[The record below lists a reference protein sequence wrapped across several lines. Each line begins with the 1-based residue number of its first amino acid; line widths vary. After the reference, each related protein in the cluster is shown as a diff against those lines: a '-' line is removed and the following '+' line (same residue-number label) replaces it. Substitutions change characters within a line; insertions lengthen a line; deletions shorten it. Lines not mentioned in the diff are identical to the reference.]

1 MQATSLPTATML
13 LALAWIAPS
22 VRAEDTRW
30 EPHDGFRME
39 NRLFLENAR
48 DPVSQSTT
56 IFLPGAV
63 YDYLNN
69 PAEVFV
75 FDRPQNRFF
84 LLDPMRRCAANLS
97 AQEVAAF
104 TDQLRAR
111 LEKQGDAYLK
121 FLANPRFE
129 RSSGDAPD
137 VLNLS
142 SPWLTYEVD
151 ATPAPDAKTAH
162 AYREFS
168 DWLAQVSP
176 MLEPSSRPPFARMQL
191 NCLLAQQSLLP
202 RQVKLTTTTGRG
214 LFAKR
219 RTIRSEHQW
228 VDRLSEADVDRV
240 AQTRQFMEIF
250 NPVSIQQFCRK

>member
-1 MQATSLPTATML
+1 MPGTRSAR
-13 LALAWIAPS
+13 AP
-22 VRAEDTRW
+22 
-30 EPHDGFRME
+30 PF
-39 NRLFLENAR
+39 
-48 DPVSQSTT
+48 
-56 IFLPGAV
+56 FLPGAV

-104 TDQLRAR
+104 THQLRAR

-121 FLANPRFE
+121 FLANLCFE

-151 ATPAPDAKTAH
+151 ATPCPMRKLPMPIVSSPTGWAGEPDAGTFVA
-162 AYREFS
+162 AAFRPDAIELPIGPAEFAS
-168 DWLAQVSP
+168 ATGETHDHH
-176 MLEPSSRPPFARMQL
+176 RPGP
-191 NCLLAQQSLLP
+191 
-202 RQVKLTTTTGRG
+202 V
-214 LFAKR
+214 AKR